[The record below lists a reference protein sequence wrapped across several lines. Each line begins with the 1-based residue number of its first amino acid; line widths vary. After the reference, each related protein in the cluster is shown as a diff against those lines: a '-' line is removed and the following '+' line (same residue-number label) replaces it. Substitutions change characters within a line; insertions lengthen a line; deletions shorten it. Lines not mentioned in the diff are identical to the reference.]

1 MRSDAAWIGPL
12 RQHGH
17 AVAVQMRCDT
27 VNRVR
32 LAHARSRVPQ
42 GAGDEQAHAV
52 FDQVHQLLD
61 GRRVVHRNR
70 IGLPRAMHIQAVSQI
85 LQLSVST
92 PSLLILSPRAD
103 RAVAKILTGVD
114 ARTLHIHRVEIEGV
128 AGVRGA
134 VRRR

>member
-61 GRRVVHRNR
+61 RRLHQGIAVP
-70 IGLPRAMHIQAVSQI
+70 GL
-85 LQLSVST
+85 
-92 PSLLILSPRAD
+92 
-103 RAVAKILTGVD
+103 G
-114 ARTLHIHRVEIEGV
+114 EGL
-128 AGVRGA
+128 
-134 VRRR
+134 RRRHVDDRC